1 MLTISLDLFAQDK
14 ILGRY
19 RDYFGSRI
27 QLNSDNTFKYTS
39 NFDMSSSWTKG
50 TWTIM
55 NDTVFLHMV
64 PTYDTLRQT
73 NKYGLAIDTLL
84 LSPDELSERLT
95 QTQLP
100 GDLSVSNGQ
109 IIYAQLSAGGQ
120 NRMDYPDKLVSKK
133 GRLYRI
139 KNGKLIIK
147 KQIGFWTG
155 KKWDPWFFK
164 SDD

>member
-27 QLNSDNTFKYTS
+27 LLNADNTFKYTW
-39 NFDMSSSWTKG
+39 NFDMSSSWTNG
-50 TWTIM
+50 TWTVM
-55 NDTVFLHMV
+55 NDTVFFHMV
-64 PTYDTLRQT
+64 PIYDTVRQT
-73 NKYGLAIDTLL
+73 NKYGIVIDTLL
-84 LSPDELSERLT
+84 LSFDELSERLT
-95 QTQLP
+95 QTQVP
-100 GDLSVSNGQ
+100 GDVSVSNGQ
-109 IIYAQLSAGGQ
+109 IIYAPLSAGGQ
-120 NRMDYPDKLVSKK
+120 NKIDYPDKLVSKK

-147 KQIGFWTG
+147 KQTGFWTS
-155 KKWDPWFFK
+155 KKQDPWFFK